1 MEYLSCYNDNAPS
14 SSFENALIAGKVL
27 YFESIK
33 DIKTCFEEKKQYFLH
48 DMYCW
53 ERVRVKRFQFQLS
66 LFGQQGGGCG
76 SIERESGVQTK
87 DNEEEEKEDR
97 RWF

>member
-1 MEYLSCYNDNAPS
+1 
-14 SSFENALIAGKVL
+14 
-27 YFESIK
+27 
-33 DIKTCFEEKKQYFLH
+33 
-48 DMYCW
+48 MYCW
-53 ERVRVKRFQFQLS
+53 ERVRVKRSQFQLS

>member
-1 MEYLSCYNDNAPS
+1 MLGKGPS
-14 SSFENALIAGKVL
+14 QEVSV
-27 YFESIK
+27 SIV
-33 DIKTCFEEKKQYFLH
+33 IIWT
-48 DMYCW
+48 
-53 ERVRVKRFQFQLS
+53 
-66 LFGQQGGGCG
+66 QGGGCG